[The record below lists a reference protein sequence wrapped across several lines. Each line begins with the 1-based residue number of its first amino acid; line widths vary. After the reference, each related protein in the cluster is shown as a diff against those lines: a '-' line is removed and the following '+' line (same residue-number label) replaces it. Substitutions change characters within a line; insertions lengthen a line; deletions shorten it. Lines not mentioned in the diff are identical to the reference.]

1 MGYQG
6 RSPWLVRQRY
16 QAADRAGNKMIL
28 DEFTQV
34 TDTDNDPAF
43 MNDTLCNYCREQGIV
58 FTRSRAYH

>member
-1 MGYQG
+1 
-6 RSPWLVRQRY
+6 
-16 QAADRAGNKMIL
+16 MIL

-43 MNDTLCNYCREQGIV
+43 MNDTLCNYCREQSIV